1 MKGEKK
7 MQISQNL
14 KLKQSQ
20 SLVMTPQLQ
29 QAIKLLQL
37 NNLELSNLINKELEE
52 NPFLENQNSEETVN
66 VQEEKTSEIDESFSS
81 GESLSDEPKNDDYEN
96 RWDVDTSCMNYSRN
110 TNSESID
117 PGSIVEQTLTEKV
130 TLKTILTNQANLE
143 FSNKT
148 DKKISEV
155 LIDYIEPSGWFLQNI
170 DEIVSF
176 SGFERNAIESV
187 LNRMQKFEPSGVFA
201 RNLKECLSI
210 QLRNNESFSEKNI
223 TVIENLELLGEGNL
237 KELQKITGMRDEELK
252 ESIKNIR
259 LLNPKPGLK
268 YSDENLDLLSPDVIV
283 MKNNNEWSV
292 ELNNSTLPRI
302 TVNDEYIKEI
312 ESLKCNETDKKFI
325 SENIN
330 SAKWLIKAI
339 EQRNITTLKIS
350 SEIINQQ
357 KEFFERGKKF
367 LRPMILKDVAKKIDM
382 HESTVSRVTSNKLIL
397 TPRGIFEMKIFF
409 SASINSMNDGESHS
423 AASVRE
429 SLKKLITNEPL
440 NNPFSDEALVNKLQS
455 EGINLARR
463 TVAKYRELL
472 NIPSSSIRRRM
483 MKIQNLNI

>member
-1 MKGEKK
+1 

-52 NPFLENQNSEETVN
+52 NPFLENQNSEEAVD
-66 VQEEKTSEIDESFSS
+66 VQEEKTNEIDESFSS
-81 GESLSDEPKNDDYEN
+81 GESQSDEPKNEDYEN
-96 RWDVDTSCMNYSRN
+96 RWDVETSSMNYSRN
-110 TNSESID
+110 TNNESLD
-117 PGSIVEQTLTEKV
+117 PGSIVEQTYAEKV
-130 TLKTILTNQANLE
+130 TLKSILTNQAHLE
-143 FSNKT
+143 FSDEK
-148 DKKISEV
+148 DRRISEI
-155 LIDYIEPSGWFLQNI
+155 LIDYIEPSGWFLQSL
-170 DEIVSF
+170 DEIESF
-176 SGFERNAIESV
+176 SGFESDAIESV
-187 LNRMQKFEPSGVFA
+187 LKRMQKFEPSGVFA

-210 QLRNNESFSEKNI
+210 QLQNTDPFSEKNI
-223 TVIENLELLGEGNL
+223 TVVENLELLGEGNL
-237 KELQKITGMRDEELK
+237 KELQKITGMRDDELK
-252 ESIKNIR
+252 ESIKKIR

-283 MKNNNEWSV
+283 MKNNNDEWSV
-292 ELNNSTLPRI
+292 ELNNSTLPKI
-302 TVNDEYIKEI
+302 TVNNEYIREI

-357 KEFFERGKKF
+357 KEFFEKGKKF
-367 LRPMILKDVAKKIDM
+367 LKPMILKDVAKKIDM

-440 NNPFSDEALVNKLQS
+440 NSPFSDEALVSKLQL

-483 MKIQNLNI
+483 MKIQNLNL

>member
-1 MKGEKK
+1 

-52 NPFLENQNSEETVN
+52 NPFLENESSEEFK
-66 VQEEKTSEIDESFSS
+66 EISDDKTEDLNESFLS
-81 GESLSDEPKNDDYEN
+81 GESIADEPKNDYEN
-96 RWDVDTSCMNYSRN
+96 RWDTDSFQTYETKKTNYDSV
-110 TNSESID
+110 D
-117 PGSIVEQTLTEKV
+117 PGSVLEQTLSEKV
-130 TLKTILTNQANLE
+130 NLKSILRSQAQLE
-143 FSNKT
+143 FKDDT
-148 DKKISEV
+148 EKKISEL
-155 LIDYIEPSGWFLQNI
+155 LIDYIEPSGWLLQSIEELN
-170 DEIVSF
+170 SF
-176 SGFERNAIESV
+176 SGYNKNQIEDV
-187 LNRMQKFEPSGVFA
+187 LVRMQQFEPSGVFA
-201 RNLKECLSI
+201 RNLKECLI
-210 QLRNNESFSEKNI
+210 LQMENQEILTEKNKI
-223 TVIENLELLGEGNL
+223 IVENLEMLGEGNL
-237 KELQKITGMRDEELK
+237 KELQKLSSMKEEELK
-252 ESIKNIR
+252 ETIQEIR

-268 YSDENLDLLSPDVIV
+268 YSDESLDLLSPDVIV
-283 MKNNNEWSV
+283 TKSKNDWSV
-292 ELNNSTLPRI
+292 ELNNSTLPKI
-302 TVNDEYIKEI
+302 TVNHEYVNEI
-312 ESLKCNETDKKFI
+312 ENLKCSDNDKKFI

-330 SAKWLIKAI
+330 SAKWLLKAI

-350 SEIINQQ
+350 SEIVNQQ
-357 KEFFERGKKF
+357 REFFEKGKKF
-367 LRPMILKDVAKKIDM
+367 LKPMILKDVAKRIDM

-409 SASINSMNDGESHS
+409 SASINSVTEGESHS

-429 SLKKLITNEPL
+429 SLKKLISSEPMNSPL
-440 NNPFSDEALVNKLQS
+440 SDEALVSKLQH

-472 NIPSSSIRRRM
+472 NIPSSSTRRRM